1 MNTAQKGIFIEGT
14 TAFTYLEYK
23 LGFSGNVNELSS
35 ALKKIYELNGE
46 NANII
51 ICFGKR
57 AWEQINPDW
66 SPENF
71 SHFKDIVGHT
81 GYSMPSTQRD
91 LFFWV
96 NGKQKDVNF
105 DLARSIHNEMK
116 SIATL
121 ELEQDGFTYRDS
133 RDFTGFIDG
142 TENPKEDERFG
153 ISLVP
158 EGKPGAGGS
167 YVFSQKWI
175 HDLEAFHE
183 LPVNMQEKVIG
194 RTKQDSIELEG
205 DAMPGDSHVSRADA
219 KVDGEAMKIYR
230 RSAPFGNVSEH
241 GLYFLAF
248 ACDPKRI
255 QIQLERMTGATED
268 KIHDKLMEFSKPVTG
283 SNWFAPSIEDL
294 NKVLK

>member
-1 MNTAQKGIFIEGT
+1 MITPQKGIFIEGT

-23 LGFSGNVNELSS
+23 LGFSGNVKDLKA
-35 ALKKIYELNGE
+35 ALLNIYNLNGE
-46 NANII
+46 NVSII
-51 ICFGKR
+51 VCFGKR
-57 AWEQINPDW
+57 AWDQINPNW
-66 SPENF
+66 TPENF
-71 SHFKDIVGHT
+71 THFKDIEGHT

-105 DLARSIHNEMK
+105 DVARSIHKEMK

-121 ELEQDGFTYRDS
+121 ELEQEGFTYHDS

-153 ISLVP
+153 IALVP
-158 EGKPGAGGS
+158 EEKPGAGGS

-175 HDLEAFHE
+175 HDLESFHA
-183 LPVNMQEKVIG
+183 LPVNMQEKIIG

-205 DAMPGDSHVSRADA
+205 DAMPHDSHVSRADA
-219 KVDGEAMKIYR
+219 KVDGIAMKIYR
-230 RSAPFGNVSEH
+230 RSAPFGNVGEH

-248 ACDPKRI
+248 ACDPNRI

-268 KIHDKLMEFSKPVTG
+268 KIHDKLMEFSKSVTG
-283 SNWFAPSIEDL
+283 SYWFAPSIEDL
-294 NKVLK
+294 RKMLK